1 MRTFKDSAGRTWSV
15 SLTVDAIRRV
25 RSLLNVDLCNLL
37 DGDPPLLARLELD
50 PVLLCDVLFAFVK
63 PEADAQSVT
72 DVEFGRAMGGD
83 CLTLAQDALFQELA
97 DFFRQRR
104 RMDLAKAIQ
113 KQSQLVAAA
122 VRTAE
127 SKVEAISEE
136 AAVASIFGNSSGNS
150 PASSESTPAR

>member
-1 MRTFKDSAGRTWSV
+1 MRGFKDNAGRNWTV
-15 SLTVDAIRRV
+15 ALTVDAIRRV

-37 DGDPPLLARLELD
+37 DGAPPLLAKLELD
-50 PVLLCDVLFAFVK
+50 PVLLCDVLFALVK
-63 PEADAQSVT
+63 PEADAQSVS
-72 DVEFGRAMGGD
+72 DVEFGRAMGGE
-83 CLTLAQDALFQELA
+83 CLTLAQDALFQELS

-113 KQSQLVAAA
+113 KQAQLVAAA

-136 AAVASIFGNSSGNS
+136 AAVATIFGSSSGNS
-150 PASSESTPAR
+150 PGSLASTPDR

>member
-1 MRTFKDSAGRTWSV
+1 MRTFKDSAGRTWPV

-50 PVLLCDVLFAFVK
+50 PVLLCDVLFALLK
-63 PEADAQSVT
+63 LEADAQSVS
-72 DVEFGRAMGGD
+72 DVAFGLAMGGD

-150 PASSESTPAR
+150 LASLESTPAR